1 MQITKNLGFLKLDID
16 VKNFADLTMI
26 EEASKRLK

>member
-16 VKNFADLTMI
+16 GKNFADLTMI